1 MRSDFRR
8 AAGAAAAI
16 LLATA
21 GRADGQA
28 TAAPA
33 ATTSR
38 PLVIRH
44 ANVIDGVADTVLR
57 DATVIVR
64 GGRIE
69 RIARGTVDVPSDAQV
84 IDAAGGYLLP
94 GLIDAHAHIETLAAA
109 RRALES
115 GVTTFRSASVSGYQD
130 VALRELAR
138 TGAIDGPDVLAAGL
152 YVTPDLGET
161 VLADPRLA
169 PLAGGVTTPEQLRLL
184 VRINLDHG
192 VDVIKTRG
200 TARAGLPDTD
210 PRQQVYTEAQ
220 LRVIVEE
227 AAARGVPVMAHAHG
241 DEGARAAVLA
251 GVRSVEHGTY
261 LSDST
266 LRLMKARGTF
276 FVPTLSV
283 ITALLTAD
291 NTVLRLRGPHMVPRL
306 TSAVRR
312 AHALGIP
319 IVTGSD
325 NDYAPNRTERIAEEV
340 GRLVDAGLT
349 PMEAIRSATTVAARL
364 LRIDDRTGAVRV
376 GLEADLIVVPD
387 DPLTD
392 VRTLQDVLVVV
403 SNGRVALDRLP
414 FGRQAGSATPR
425 ARP

>member
-1 MRSDFRR
+1 MPPIIRS
-8 AAGAAAAI
+8 AARAAAAM
-16 LLATA
+16 LL
-21 GRADGQA
+21 
-28 TAAPA
+28 TAACVAGGQSAPTA
-33 ATTSR
+33 AAASR
-38 PLVIRH
+38 PLIIRH

-57 DATVIVR
+57 DATVFIR
-64 GGRIE
+64 GNRIE
-69 RIARGTVDVPSDAQV
+69 RIARGAVDIPADAQV
-84 IDAAGGYLLP
+84 VDAAGGYLLP
-94 GLIDAHAHIETLAAA
+94 GLIDAHAHIETLAGA

-138 TGAIDGPDVLAAGL
+138 SGAIDGPDVLAAGL
-152 YVTPDLGET
+152 YVTPDLSET
-161 VLADPRLA
+161 ILADPRLA

-210 PRQQVYTEAQ
+210 PRQQVYTEEQ
-220 LRVIVEE
+220 LRVVVEE
-227 AAARGVPVMAHAHG
+227 AAKRGVPVMAHAHG

-266 LRLMKARGTF
+266 LHLMEARGTF
-276 FVPTLSV
+276 FVPTIS
-283 ITALLTAD
+283 TMEALFTDD
-291 NTVLRLRGPHMVPRL
+291 NAVLRLRGPHMVPRL
-306 TSAVRR
+306 KNAVRR

-319 IVTGSD
+319 IVTGTD

-340 GRLVDAGLT
+340 GRLADAGLT
-349 PMEAIRSATTVAARL
+349 PMEAIRAATTVAAQL
-364 LRIDDRTGAVRV
+364 LRIEDHTGAVRV

-387 DPLTD
+387 NPLD
-392 VRTLQDVLVVV
+392 DLRTLQDVLVVV
-403 SNGRVALDRLP
+403 SNGRVALNRLP
-414 FGRQAGSATPR
+414 FGRTPGSATPR

>member
-1 MRSDFRR
+1 MPPIIRSASR
-8 AAGAAAAI
+8 AAAAM
-16 LLATA
+16 LL
-21 GRADGQA
+21 
-28 TAAPA
+28 TAACVAGGQSAPTA
-33 ATTSR
+33 AAASR
-38 PLVIRH
+38 PLIIRH

-57 DATVIVR
+57 DATVFIR
-64 GGRIE
+64 GNRIE
-69 RIARGTVDVPSDAQV
+69 RIARGAVDIPADAQV
-84 IDAAGGYLLP
+84 VDAAGGYLLP
-94 GLIDAHAHIETLAAA
+94 GLIDAHAHIETLAGA

-138 TGAIDGPDVLAAGL
+138 SGAIDGPDVLAAGL
-152 YVTPDLGET
+152 YVTPDLSET
-161 VLADPRLA
+161 ILADPRLA

-210 PRQQVYTEAQ
+210 PRQQVYTEEQ
-220 LRVIVEE
+220 LRVVVEE
-227 AAARGVPVMAHAHG
+227 AAKRGVPVMAHAHG

-266 LRLMKARGTF
+266 LHLMEARGTF
-276 FVPTLSV
+276 FVPTIS
-283 ITALLTAD
+283 TMEALFTDD
-291 NTVLRLRGPHMVPRL
+291 NAVLRLRGPHMVPRL
-306 TSAVRR
+306 KNAVRR

-319 IVTGSD
+319 IVTGTD

-340 GRLVDAGLT
+340 GRLADAGLT
-349 PMEAIRSATTVAARL
+349 PMEAIRAATTVAAQL
-364 LRIDDRTGAVRV
+364 LRIEDHTGAVRV

-387 DPLTD
+387 NPLD
-392 VRTLQDVLVVV
+392 DLRTLQDVLVVV
-403 SNGRVALDRLP
+403 SNGRVALNRLP
-414 FGRQAGSATPR
+414 FGRTPGSATPR

>member
-1 MRSDFRR
+1 MPPIIRS
-8 AAGAAAAI
+8 AARAAAAM
-16 LLATA
+16 LL
-21 GRADGQA
+21 
-28 TAAPA
+28 TAACVAGGQSAPTA
-33 ATTSR
+33 AAASR
-38 PLVIRH
+38 PLIIRH

-57 DATVIVR
+57 DATVFIR
-64 GGRIE
+64 GNRIE
-69 RIARGTVDVPSDAQV
+69 RIARGAVDIPADAQV
-84 IDAAGGYLLP
+84 VDAAGGYLLP
-94 GLIDAHAHIETLAAA
+94 GLIDAHAHIETLAGA

-138 TGAIDGPDVLAAGL
+138 SGAIDGPDVLAAGL
-152 YVTPDLGET
+152 YVTPDLSET
-161 VLADPRLA
+161 ILADPRLA

-210 PRQQVYTEAQ
+210 PRQQVYTEEQ
-220 LRVIVEE
+220 LRVVVEE
-227 AAARGVPVMAHAHG
+227 AAKRGVPVMAHAHG

-266 LRLMKARGTF
+266 LHLMKARGTF
-276 FVPTLSV
+276 FVPTIS
-283 ITALLTAD
+283 TMEALFTDD
-291 NTVLRLRGPHMVPRL
+291 NAVLRLRGPHMVPRL
-306 TSAVRR
+306 KNAVRR

-319 IVTGSD
+319 IVTGTD

-340 GRLVDAGLT
+340 GRLADAGLT
-349 PMEAIRSATTVAARL
+349 PMEAIRAATTVAAQL
-364 LRIDDRTGAVRV
+364 LRIEDHTGAVRV

-387 DPLTD
+387 NPLD
-392 VRTLQDVLVVV
+392 DLRTLQDVLVVV
-403 SNGRVALDRLP
+403 SNGRVALNRLP
-414 FGRQAGSATPR
+414 FGRTPGSATPR